1 MTNPIA
7 STSRKFYGFLKKD
20 ILLMTRRKKY
30 LYLMILIPL
39 LIGLIFLFF
48 LNPAPRDVKIG
59 VCDYDGTVDSH
70 ASVSNLPGFV
80 TTFLPI
86 ENCTQN
92 LISQIKSKKLSLG
105 IEIPKG
111 FSQTLA
117 SLKQAKLIVY
127 YDNMDIA
134 FANLVDWKV
143 DSALQPYE
151 KNIINN
157 LNSEI
162 KSRVA
167 AIRSGVD
174 IVLAAAQGS
183 QTASQIQQVDSNL
196 KTIEEID
203 TEFILNPIYTEKQPV
218 YAQAETK
225 DIGIAFVFPIV
236 AIFVVL
242 MLSSSS
248 LIYDRKSNF
257 LVRVKSSTSP
267 IIYLLAKLVFF
278 FLVTAINF
286 IIILLLFIMYGA
298 NYALSFPHIINLL
311 AFISVT
317 NTLLG
322 MIIGLISDNEGIAIL
337 FSFVVSFPFMLL
349 SGIFYP
355 TQTMPVLVQYLARI
369 IPLNYHIEASKTVL
383 LFGQSIGLKWVL
395 VAVALFVLV
404 YLMLKRKQ

>member
-48 LNPAPRDVKIG
+48 LNPSPRDVKIG
-59 VCDYDGTVDSH
+59 VCDYDGTANSH
-70 ASVSNLPGFV
+70 AVVSNMQGFV

-111 FSQTLA
+111 FSQNLTN
-117 SLKQAKLIVY
+117 LKQAKLVVY

-134 FANLVDWKV
+134 FANLMDWKV

-151 KNIINN
+151 KTIIDK
-157 LNSEI
+157 LNTEI
-162 KSRVA
+162 KTKVS
-167 AIRSGVD
+167 AIRSG
-174 IVLAAAQGS
+174 IELLG
-183 QTASQIQQVDSNL
+183 TNPQIQKIDSDL

-225 DIGIAFVFPIV
+225 DIGITFVFPIV

-298 NYALSFPHIINLL
+298 NYAFSFPHVINLL

-355 TQTMPVLVQYLARI
+355 TQTMPVLVQYLAKI
-369 IPLNYHIEASKTVL
+369 IPLHYHIEYSKTVL
-383 LFGQSIGLKWVL
+383 LFGQSIGLRWVL
-395 VAVALFVLV
+395 VAVVLFVLV
-404 YLMLKRKQ
+404 YWMLKRKQ

>member
-48 LNPAPRDVKIG
+48 LNPSPRDVKIG
-59 VCDYDGTVDSH
+59 VCDYDGTVNSH

-143 DSALQPYE
+143 NSALQPYE

-174 IVLAAAQGS
+174 IVLAAAKGS
-183 QTASQIQQVDSNL
+183 QTASQFSRL
-196 KTIEEID
+196 
-203 TEFILNPIYTEKQPV
+203 ILT
-218 YAQAETK
+218 
-225 DIGIAFVFPIV
+225 
-236 AIFVVL
+236 
-242 MLSSSS
+242 
-248 LIYDRKSNF
+248 
-257 LVRVKSSTSP
+257 
-267 IIYLLAKLVFF
+267 
-278 FLVTAINF
+278 
-286 IIILLLFIMYGA
+286 
-298 NYALSFPHIINLL
+298 
-311 AFISVT
+311 
-317 NTLLG
+317 
-322 MIIGLISDNEGIAIL
+322 
-337 FSFVVSFPFMLL
+337 
-349 SGIFYP
+349 
-355 TQTMPVLVQYLARI
+355 
-369 IPLNYHIEASKTVL
+369 
-383 LFGQSIGLKWVL
+383 
-395 VAVALFVLV
+395 
-404 YLMLKRKQ
+404 